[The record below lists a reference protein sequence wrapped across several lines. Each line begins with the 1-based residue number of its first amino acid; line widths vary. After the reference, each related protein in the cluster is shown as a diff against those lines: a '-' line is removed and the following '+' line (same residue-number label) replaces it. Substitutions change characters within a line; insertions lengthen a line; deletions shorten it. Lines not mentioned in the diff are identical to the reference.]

1 MTYSANHVIFPHTSL
16 KWEYTTSKIYENFRI
31 FFLKI
36 IILFQLFLKLL
47 FNGHVSLMVILSVPD
62 SNSPEKGS
70 NGCAGAGT
78 GAFGTFMGT
87 GHLKKIEFRFKNS
100 SF

>member
-1 MTYSANHVIFPHTSL
+1 MKNF
-16 KWEYTTSKIYENFRI
+16 EFFEN

-36 IILFQLFLKLL
+36 ILIIFLFQLFLKLL
-47 FNGHVSLMVILSVPD
+47 FNGQVSFMVILSVPD

-87 GHLKKIEFRFKNS
+87 GHSEKIEFRFKNS
-100 SF
+100 SFKNM